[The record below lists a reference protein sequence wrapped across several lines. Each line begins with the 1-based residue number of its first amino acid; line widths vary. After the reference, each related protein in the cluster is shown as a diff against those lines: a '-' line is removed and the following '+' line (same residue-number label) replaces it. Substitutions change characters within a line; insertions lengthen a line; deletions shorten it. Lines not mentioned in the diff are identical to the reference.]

1 MEQFQ
6 GQDSTPPSGSI
17 DKSRVLEIR
26 PLRCLVPIFPS
37 QPNSTSFNT
46 PQGAAPFVCSSPSGP
61 FPPGAAPFYPFFGAP
76 PGHNPQTPPGQTPPF
91 RFNTPV
97 SDAVPITS
105 FRAPSPP
112 RAGATSYHHSTAAN
126 GGTTPSK
133 RVTRKSAKPQ
143 TQDGAAGEAGYVNF
157 SMPVSDTEDTGN
169 EKGSRTRSRKKG
181 STDPEVD
188 NILTSLNIVKFD
200 QARQNDG
207 DRDSIEYVLLIFDL
221 IRRKIAQ
228 IEDSKGSSPGVIKR
242 PDLKAG
248 TISMT
253 NNIRTNATKRIGSVP
268 GVEVG
273 DIFFFR
279 FELCLVGLHAPS
291 MGGID
296 YLKVNLEEEPVAVSI
311 VSSGGYEDD
320 VEDGNVL
327 IYSGQGGNLNI
338 DQKLEKGN
346 LSLKKSLDRGKEVR
360 VIRGMKDVASPAG
373 KVYVYDGLYN
383 VEESWVEKGKGGCN
397 VFKFKLLR
405 LRGQPEAFTTWKLT
419 QQWKDGIIPRI
430 GVILP
435 DLTSGAESLPVSL
448 VNDVDSEKGPEYFT
462 YVSSIK
468 YSKEANS
475 ADSSS
480 GCACAGGCLPGN
492 QNCYCIQKNGGY
504 LPYIANGV
512 VANTGKLI
520 YECGPSCLCPPNC
533 KNRASQG
540 GLKVRLEVFKTKDKG
555 WGLRSWDPIRGGAYI
570 CEYAGEAFVYSK
582 VEALHN
588 DMDDYLFD
596 ATRSCP
602 PILPSDP
609 NEAPKMPF
617 PLAISA
623 KNIGNVARFMN
634 HSCSPNVIWQPVLR
648 TNNKESDL
656 HVVFLAIRHIPPMT
670 ELTYDYGMVPPEK
683 MGRRKKLC
691 LCGSSKCR
699 GFFH

>member
-6 GQDSTPPSGSI
+6 GRDSTPRAGSI
-17 DKSRVLEIR
+17 DKSRVLEIK

-37 QPNSTSFNT
+37 QPNFTSFNT

-61 FPPGAAPFYPFFGAP
+61 FPPGATSFFPFFGAP
-76 PGHNPQTPPGQTPPF
+76 GSQGTSGHNPQTTPGQTPPF
-91 RFNTPV
+91 PFNTPV

-105 FRAPSPP
+105 FRASSPP
-112 RAGATSYHHSTAAN
+112 RAGATSYHHSRAAN
-126 GGTTPSK
+126 GDTTSSG
-133 RVTRKSAKPQ
+133 RVTRRSAKSQ
-143 TQDGAAGEAGYVNF
+143 LQDGVAGEAGN
-157 SMPVSDTEDTGN
+157 GN
-169 EKGSRTRSRKKG
+169 AEGERTRFRKKG
-181 STDPEVD
+181 SMDPEVD
-188 NILTSLNIVKFD
+188 DILTSFNIIEFNS
-200 QARQNDG
+200 ARQNDG
-207 DRDSIEYVLLIFDL
+207 DKDSVEYVLLIFDL
-221 IRRKIAQ
+221 LRRKIAQ
-228 IEDSKGSSPGVIKR
+228 IEDSKVSSPGVIKR
-242 PDLKAG
+242 PDLRAG
-248 TISMT
+248 TFLMT
-253 NNIRTNATKRIGSVP
+253 KNIRTNATKRMGSVP

-279 FELCLVGLHAPS
+279 FELCLVGLHSPS
-291 MGGID
+291 MAGID
-296 YLKVNLEEEPVAVSI
+296 YLRVNLQEEPVAVSV

-338 DQKLEKGN
+338 DQKLERGN
-346 LSLKKSLDRGKEVR
+346 LALKNGLDRGNEVR
-360 VIRGMKDVASPAG
+360 VIRGVKDLASLG
-373 KVYVYDGLYN
+373 KVYVYDGLYK
-383 VEESWVEKGKGGCN
+383 VEESWVEKGRSGCN
-397 VFKFKLLR
+397 VFKFKLIR
-405 LRGQPEAFTTWKLT
+405 LRGQPEAFTTWKLI
-419 QQWKDGIIPRI
+419 QQWKDGISSRI

-448 VNDVDSEKGPEYFT
+448 VNEVDNEKGPEYFT
-462 YVSSIK
+462 YFSTIK

-492 QNCYCIQKNGGY
+492 LNCYCIQKNGGY
-504 LPYIANGV
+504 LPYVANGV
-512 VANTGKLI
+512 VANAGQLI

-533 KNRASQG
+533 KNRVSQG
-540 GLKVRLEVFKTKDKG
+540 GLKVRFEVFKTKDKG

-570 CEYAGEAFVYSK
+570 CEYAGEAIDNSK
-582 VEALHN
+582 VEALHS

-602 PILPSDP
+602 PILPSDS
-609 NEAPKMPF
+609 NEAPKLPF

-648 TNNKESDL
+648 TNNRESDL
-656 HVVFLAIRHIPPMT
+656 HVAFHAVRHIPPMT
-670 ELTYDYGMVPPEK
+670 ELTYDYGMVPPEE
-683 MGRRKKLC
+683 MGRQKKLC

>member
-6 GQDSTPPSGSI
+6 GQNSTPPSGSI
-17 DKSRVLEIR
+17 DKSRVLEIK

-61 FPPGAAPFYPFFGAP
+61 FPPGAAPFYPFFGVP
-76 PGHNPQTPPGQTPPF
+76 GSQGPHGHNPQTTPSQTPPF

-97 SDAVPITS
+97 SDAVPINS
-105 FRAPSPP
+105 FRA
-112 RAGATSYHHSTAAN
+112 GD
-126 GGTTPSK
+126 TTPSRK
-133 RVTRKSAKPQ
+133 VTRRNAKSQP
-143 TQDGAAGEAGYVNF
+143 QDGVAGEADTDAEGVN
-157 SMPVSDTEDTGN
+157 
-169 EKGSRTRSRKKG
+169 TRLRKKG
-181 STDPEVD
+181 SMDPEVD
-188 NILTSLNIVKFD
+188 NILTSLNIITLD
-200 QARQNDG
+200 PARQNDG
-207 DRDSIEYVLLIFDL
+207 DKDSVEYALLIFDL
-221 IRRKIAQ
+221 LRRKIAQ
-228 IEDSKGSSPGVIKR
+228 IEDSKGSSPGIIKR

-248 TISMT
+248 TILMT
-253 NNIRTNATKRIGSVP
+253 KNSRTNATKRMGSVP
-268 GVEVG
+268 GVEIG

-279 FELCLVGLHAPS
+279 FELCLVGLHSPS
-291 MGGID
+291 MAGID
-296 YLKVNLEEEPVAVSI
+296 YLRVNLEEEPVAVSI

-338 DQKLEKGN
+338 DQKLERGN
-346 LSLKKSLDRGKEVR
+346 LALKNSLERGKEVR
-360 VIRGMKDVASPAG
+360 VIRGVKDVANPSG
-373 KVYVYDGLYN
+373 KVYVYDGLYK

-397 VFKFKLLR
+397 VFKFKLIR
-405 LRGQPEAFTTWKLT
+405 LRGQPEAFTMWKLI
-419 QQWKDGIIPRI
+419 QQWKDAISSRI

-462 YVSSIK
+462 YVPTIK

-475 ADSSS
+475 TDFSS

-492 QNCYCIQKNGGY
+492 QNCDCIQKNGGY
-504 LPYIANGV
+504 LPYVANGV
-512 VANTGKLI
+512 VANAGQLI

-533 KNRASQG
+533 KNRVSQG
-540 GLKVRLEVFKTKDKG
+540 GLKVRLEVFRTKDKG

-570 CEYAGEAFVYSK
+570 CEYAGEAIDNSNI
-582 VEALHN
+582 EALDR

-602 PILPSDP
+602 PILPSDSS
-609 NEAPKMPF
+609 EDMKMPF
-617 PLAISA
+617 PLAINA
-623 KNIGNVARFMN
+623 KNVGNVARFMN

-648 TNNKESDL
+648 TNNKEPDL
-656 HVVFLAIRHIPPMT
+656 HVVFHAIRHIPPMT
-670 ELTYDYGMVPPEK
+670 ELTYDYGMLPPEK

-699 GFFH
+699 GFFAI